1 MLKHIIS
8 AFLLLCATVAQA
20 QTYEYRKVTS
30 QSEIVA
36 GGVYVMVAPDASSFT
51 YAGAFS
57 SGKFT
62 SINPAGTVPDS
73 FSAADAGEIILEE
86 EEGENI
92 YRIKTQGNKYLQF
105 TSSNNL
111 VASDLD
117 TDRNY
122 QYKWEII
129 FNEESPYYVTI
140 KKATGGNNCFRFHSS
155 HFSFVDPKNGSG
167 ITLYKRVTTTPPAQD
182 ETVSISE
189 CGYATLCSDVALD
202 FTGSGVEAYTGSIS
216 GDKLLLTKVDKV
228 PAGAGVILYK
238 ENGGSATISAADG
251 EVTALENNVLR
262 GTTEAKTVRAGEKI
276 YVLQNVDGEA
286 AFCQVKQD
294 TTLAKGKAYLDLSDS
309 PVSAAKL
316 TVAFSTPTSITAI
329 QSTPNHTAHTLSG
342 QRVSTAYR
350 GIVVRDGKKIIQR

>member
-36 GGVYVMVAPDASSFT
+36 GGVYVLTVKVNNEAH
-51 YAGAFS
+51 YATGFS
-57 SGKFT
+57 SGFT
-62 SINPAGTVPDS
+62 TTDHKTFNDTPFYYDDACELTLEKEENKDGFLIKVKGYGYLQNNKTAPSTISAIPSINES
-73 FSAADAGEIILEE
+73 SQYYLWEISIDESE
-86 EEGENI
+86 QHYATIN
-92 YRIKTQGNKYLQF
+92 
-105 TSSNNL
+105 
-111 VASDLD
+111 V
-117 TDRNY
+117 TDR
-122 QYKWEII
+122 KSRTIR
-129 FNEESPYYVTI
+129 FNENKFHYLNS
-140 KKATGGNNCFRFHSS
+140 GGYPIS
-155 HFSFVDPKNGSG
+155 
-167 ITLYKRVTTTPPAQD
+167 LYRKYTTTPPAQD
-182 ETVSISE
+182 KTVSINE

-202 FTGSGVEAYTGSIS
+202 FTDSGVEAYTGSIS

-238 ENGGSATISAADG
+238 ENGGSATISAANG

>member
-8 AFLLLCATVAQA
+8 AFLLLCVTVAQA
-20 QTYEYRKVTS
+20 QTYEYRKVTN

-36 GGVYVMVAPDASSFT
+36 GGVYVMVAPEASSFT

-57 SGKFT
+57 SGTF
-62 SINPAGTVPDS
+62 SAINPTGAVPDS
-73 FSAADAGEIILEE
+73 FSAANAGEIKLEKV
-86 EEGENI
+86 ENENGF
-92 YRIKTQGNKYLQF
+92 RIITSDKYLQNSKEKAG
-105 TSSNNL
+105 TISIAAAINESKNHYL
-111 VASDLD
+111 
-117 TDRNY
+117 
-122 QYKWEII
+122 WEINI
-129 FNEESPYYVTI
+129 SEETKYATI
-140 KKATGGNNCFRFHSS
+140 KITNRESYSIRFYNS
-155 HFSFVDPKNGSG
+155 HFTFVQTSNGTG
-167 ITLYKRVTTTPPAQD
+167 ITLYKKVTTTPPAQD
-182 ETVSISE
+182 ETVSINE

>member
-8 AFLLLCATVAQA
+8 AFLLLCVTVAHA
-20 QTYEYRKVTS
+20 ETYEYRKVTS

-51 YAGAFS
+51 YATGFSKGTFDIEQTGRTAVDFS
-57 SGKFT
+57 SVPPYEITLIENGNKGDFT
-62 SINPAGTVPDS
+62 
-73 FSAADAGEIILEE
+73 
-86 EEGENI
+86 
-92 YRIKTQGNKYLQF
+92 IKTQDNLYLQN
-105 TSSNNL
+105 SHSNYNL
-111 VASDLD
+111 TATAAINSAD
-117 TDRNY
+117 NY
-122 QYKWEII
+122 YLWNISVDDSEKHYVSIKIKERGDHFIR
-129 FNEESPYYVTI
+129 YY
-140 KKATGGNNCFRFHSS
+140 SS
-155 HFSFVDPKNGSG
+155 HFSFVEPTKGTG
-167 ITLYKRVTTTPPAQD
+167 INLYKKVTTTPPSSG
-182 ETVSISE
+182 ETVSINE

-216 GDKLLLTKVDKV
+216 GDKLLLTKVEKV

-238 ENGGSATISAADG
+238 ENGGSATISAANG
-251 EVTALENNVLR
+251 EVSVLENNVLR

-316 TVAFSTPTSITAI
+316 TVAFSTPTSITAT

-342 QRVSTAYR
+342 QRVSTTYR

>member
-8 AFLLLCATVAQA
+8 AFLILCATVAQA
-20 QTYEYRKVTS
+20 QTTYTKVTS
-30 QSEIVA
+30 GDEIVA
-36 GGVYVMVAPDASSFT
+36 GGVYVIAVNPSGATPHYANGFT
-51 YAGAFS
+51 QTTG
-57 SGKFT
+57 
-62 SINPAGTVPDS
+62 
-73 FSAADAGEIILEE
+73 
-86 EEGENI
+86 
-92 YRIKTQGNKYLQF
+92 F
-105 TSSNNL
+105 TSSESQTNFTGQDSFTC
-111 VASDLD
+111 SDAM
-117 TDRNY
+117 
-122 QYKWEII
+122 EITL
-129 FNEESPYYVTI
+129 EEVSGKTCFYINVMDKGYLYSTSGETYLNTSESIQGKGNITWNVTI
-140 KKATGGNNCFRFHSS
+140 GTNAIAKIQVVNHSS
-155 HFSFVDPKNGSG
+155 RQIKFYNFNYNYRDSGGSD
-167 ITLYKRVTTTPPAQD
+167 IILYKKVTTTPPASG
-182 ETVSISE
+182 ETVSINE

-202 FTGSGVEAYTGSIS
+202 FTDSGVEAYTGSIS

-251 EVTALENNVLR
+251 EVTVLENNVLR

-342 QRVSTAYR
+342 QRVSTAFR